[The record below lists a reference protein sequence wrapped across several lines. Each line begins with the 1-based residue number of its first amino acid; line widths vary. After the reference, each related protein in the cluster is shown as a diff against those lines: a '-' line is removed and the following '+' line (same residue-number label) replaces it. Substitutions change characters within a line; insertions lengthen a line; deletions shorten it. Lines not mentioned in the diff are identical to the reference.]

1 VDRMVDDRVDG
12 AVVDLQTNSTLNIR
26 PIRCSCR
33 QSIHSRITNAL
44 PQLNHSLSIVPILS
58 KYGAFV
64 EITRSQSPGKTSPCK
79 SSSDTETGAGRSRT
93 NTFMFYSSVLEAAV
107 EAPSAVWALFQCGL
121 YGVPSGKLRIR
132 YSLASSWKATSSLTA
147 VIKPLLSCF
156 RAGLLKLNFYRIH
169 HTDVPVRLAWLLAI
183 IRTCS

>member
-1 VDRMVDDRVDG
+1 MVDNRVDG
-12 AVVDLQTNSTLNIR
+12 AVVDLQTNSTPNIR

-33 QSIHSRITNAL
+33 QSIHSRIANAL

-121 YGVPSGKLRIR
+121 YGVPTGKLRIR
-132 YSLASSWKATSSLTA
+132 YSLASSWKATSSLNA
-147 VIKPLLSCF
+147 VINPLLSCF

-183 IRTCS
+183 IRICS